1 MSDAR
6 KNKVSYQLRDLRGN
20 TATTL
25 IPKHLNDSQIL
36 EFLEENFR
44 VLKVNHKHRYANVV
58 VLRDVSSEGYTKVY
72 RTDLNLTKMKRIHKH
87 HNDYKYKRDDVYK
100 SLLG

>member
-1 MSDAR
+1 M
-6 KNKVSYQLRDLRGN
+6 KTVLYQLRDSKGN

-25 IPKHLNDSQIL
+25 IPKHFNHSQIL

-58 VLRDVSSEGYTKVY
+58 VLKDVYAEGYTKVY
-72 RTDLNLTKMKRIHKH
+72 RTDLNLNKMKRMHKH
-87 HNDYKYKRDDVYK
+87 HNEYKYKRDDVYK
-100 SLLG
+100 TILG